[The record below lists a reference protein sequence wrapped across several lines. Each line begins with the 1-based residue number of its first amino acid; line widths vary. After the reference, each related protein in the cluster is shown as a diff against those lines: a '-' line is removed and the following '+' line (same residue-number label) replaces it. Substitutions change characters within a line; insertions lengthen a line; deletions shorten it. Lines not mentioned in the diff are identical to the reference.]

1 MLDKIRVEHHTT
13 QWNAKMADLTVRGN
27 SANRSV
33 ERTLRLLLAM
43 EEVGRPMGLSELGR
57 AVQLPK
63 PTVQRL
69 LSVLEKYGFAE
80 KWQGR
85 YHLGIAVLPLGHAFL
100 LSKEL
105 TRVTLP
111 ILQELAQATEETA
124 SLFVRS
130 GFHRIVVQRV
140 DGRIPLRYILPTGQR
155 LPLHVGGAGKVL
167 ASAMSESELNK
178 MLEKVGEIRRATG
191 ESVTRQKFLAE
202 LDQVRRQGY
211 AIACNERTIGASS
224 VSAPVVNA
232 GGATI
237 AAVTVA
243 GQADRLTPKR
253 LEQLSIEV
261 RVAAKAISERYE
273 GSSSIS

>member
-1 MLDKIRVEHHTT
+1 MEHYTT
-13 QWNAKMADLTVRGN
+13 EWNATMADLAVREC

-33 ERTLRLLLAM
+33 ERTLHLLLAM
-43 EEVGRPMGLSELGR
+43 EGAGRPLGLAELSR

-69 LSVLEKYGFAE
+69 LSVLEKYGFSE

-105 TRVTLP
+105 TRVTFP
-111 ILQELAQATEETA
+111 ILQELAHASGETA

-140 DGRIPLRYILPTGQR
+140 DGRNPLRYILPTGQR

-167 ASAMSESELNK
+167 AAAMPESELEK
-178 MLEKVGEIRRATG
+178 MLEKVGDIRLATG
-191 ESVTRQKFLAE
+191 ELVTRKRFLAE

-211 AIACNERTIGASS
+211 AIACNERTMGAVS
-224 VSAPVVNA
+224 VGAPVVDA

-237 AAVTVA
+237 AVVTVA
-243 GQADRLTPKR
+243 GQAERLTLKR
-253 LEQLSIEV
+253 LEQLSVEV
-261 RVAAKAISERYE
+261 RAAAKAITERYDD
-273 GSSSIS
+273 GSGRS

>member
-1 MLDKIRVEHHTT
+1 MERHTT
-13 QWNAKMADLTVRGN
+13 QWNDTMADVSAREH

-33 ERTLRLLLAM
+33 ERTLHLLLAM
-43 EEVGRPMGLSELGR
+43 EEAGRPKGLAELSR

-100 LSKEL
+100 ISKEL

-111 ILQELAQATEETA
+111 ILQELAHASEETA

-140 DGRIPLRYILPTGQR
+140 DGRNPLRYILPTGQR
-155 LPLHVGGAGKVL
+155 LPLHLGGAGKAL
-167 ASAMSESELNK
+167 AAAMPEGELMK
-178 MLEKVGEIRRATG
+178 MLEKVGEIRLATG
-191 ESVTRQKFLAE
+191 ELVPRKRFLAE
-202 LDQVRRQGY
+202 LDKIRRQGY
-211 AIACNERTIGASS
+211 AIGCNERAMGAVS
-224 VSAPVVNA
+224 VAAPVA
-232 GGATI
+232 DTSGATI
-237 AAVTVA
+237 AAVTVT
-243 GQADRLTPKR
+243 GQAERLTLTR
-253 LEQLSIEV
+253 LEQLSVEV
-261 RVAAKAISERYE
+261 RAAAKAIGERYE
-273 GSSSIS
+273 GSIIS